1 MFYEWINFVMFQTSD
16 KINLRGLSCYEQD
29 EKSLYLFDF
38 HHQQDSQI
46 ILIIKRCDIF
56 YLFDS
61 YLSNAQRA
69 RDAEVL
75 KYEVF
80 SR

>member
-46 ILIIKRCDIF
+46 ILIIKGCDIF

>member
-61 YLSNAQRA
+61 YLSNTQRA

-75 KYEVF
+75 RYEVF